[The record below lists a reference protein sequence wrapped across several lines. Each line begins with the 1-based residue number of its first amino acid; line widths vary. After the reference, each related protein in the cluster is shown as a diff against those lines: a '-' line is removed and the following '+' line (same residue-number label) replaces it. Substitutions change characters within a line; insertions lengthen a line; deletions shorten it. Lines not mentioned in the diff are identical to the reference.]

1 MKWRNLLMPKEIL
14 RDEATATDKSARFV
28 VEPLERGFGLTLGNV
43 LRRTLLSSI
52 QGAAVTAVRIK
63 GVLHELSNIPGV
75 MEDVTDVVLNLK
87 QLVVL
92 MHNDEPRFVKLRV
105 TRQGPITAADIEP
118 DADIEI
124 VNKDLVICTATEN
137 VEVEM
142 DILVG
147 HGRGYVA
154 AETHDLGDYDI
165 GLIPLDSNFSPIRK
179 VAYTVENTRVGQRT
193 DYDRLLLDVQ
203 TDGSVRPEDALG
215 YAAKIIKD
223 HMLLFIRFDETPMEE
238 QEPEVDEERER
249 LRELMGRSVEEL
261 ELSVRSGNCLRRA
274 NIRTLGE
281 LVRRSEPEMLKYR
294 NFGKQSLKEITEI
307 LAGMGL
313 HLGMDVDGL
322 LGGKSSV
329 RPATD
334 VSRDMDMD
342 ADMGS
347 DADLDA
353 DDDDSD
359 DLDTDSDS
367 EVALEN

>member
-14 RDEATATDKSARFV
+14 REDATATPTVARFV

-92 MHNDEPRFVKLRV
+92 MHNDEPKFVKLKI
-105 TRQGPITAADIEP
+105 TKQGPITAADIEP
-118 DADIEI
+118 DSDIEI
-124 VNKDLVICTATEN
+124 INKDLVLCTATEA

-142 DILVG
+142 DILIG

-154 AETHDLGDYDI
+154 GETHDLGDYDI

-193 DYDRLLLDVQ
+193 DYDRLILEVV
-203 TDGSVRPEDALG
+203 TNGSVRPEDALG
-215 YAAKIIKD
+215 FAAKIVKD
-223 HMLLFIRFDETPMEE
+223 HMLLFIKFDEAPMEE
-238 QEPEVDEERER
+238 QEPVVDEESER

-294 NFGKQSLKEITEI
+294 NFGKQSLKEISEI

-313 HLGMDVDGL
+313 HLGMDVDAL
-322 LGGKSSV
+322 LGGRAP
-329 RPATD
+329 RPSTG
-334 VSRDMDMD
+334 DM
-342 ADMGS
+342 AL
-347 DADLDA
+347 DADLDSDV

-359 DLDTDSDS
+359 SDS
-367 EVALEN
+367 EITIENV